1 MRPAERQLKIQDL
14 FSREEFVNLA
24 ELCEKFRASKS
35 SIRRDLIEM
44 EERGVLRRVHGG
56 AIFVQPRDES
66 LDYGR
71 LAVSH
76 HEEKVRIGHVAA
88 QLIEDGQTVI
98 MGGGSTVVEV
108 ARSLNDRTVQIITN
122 SIPVAQL
129 FWESKQTE
137 VILTGGYLYP
147 KLGIQLG
154 PFCERMLN
162 SVSADVLV
170 MGIRGITRAGL
181 SDSNTLVV
189 ESIHAMIKAARK
201 VVIVADHTKF
211 GRDAM
216 MHVADLNELDQVITD
231 AAVPP
236 EFRQMLAENNVECLL
251 A

>member
-24 ELCEKFRASKS
+24 ELCHKFRASKS
-35 SIRRDLIEM
+35 SIRRDLIEL
-44 EERGVLRRVHGG
+44 EEKGVLRRVHGG
-56 AIFVQPRDES
+56 AVSTQAREDV
-66 LDYGR
+66 LDYRR
-71 LAVSH
+71 LEVSQ
-76 HEEKVRIGHVAA
+76 HEEKVRIGKLAA

-108 ARSLNDRTVQIITN
+108 ARFLNDRPLQIITN
-122 SIPVAQL
+122 SIPVSQL

-154 PFCERMLN
+154 PICERMLS

-189 ESIHAMIKAARK
+189 ESIRTMIKAAQK
-201 VVIVADHTKF
+201 VIIVADHTKF
-211 GRDAM
+211 GKDAM
-216 MHVADLNELDQVITD
+216 MHVADLEELDQVVSD
-231 AAVPP
+231 SLLAP
-236 EFRQMLAENNVECLL
+236 EFKQMLAEYGIDCRLT
-251 A
+251 